1 MALPEEL
8 FEYIPEYFMR
18 IAILLCTNKT
28 QIPPQF
34 LSYKIKHN
42 EEGKVWLIPS
52 K

>member
-18 IAILLCTNKT
+18 IAVLLCTNKT

-34 LSYKIKHN
+34 LSYINKA